1 MNFAIGPAD
10 TPELVAATALAIFVA
25 GIVRGYAGFGTAII
39 LAPVLGWLYS
49 PVVAVPM
56 IAIVD
61 MPIAL
66 WLLALVWRDIR
77 WRQIGLMIPAS
88 WIATPLGVWVLLVV
102 PKAAMLVFTG
112 ILVAGAAIVLLR
124 GWQYKGRR
132 GPAMDAGVG
141 LTAGLLGG
149 STSISGPPV
158 VLYLFSGPGSVVQH
172 RAQMIGFLSVA
183 SLWGIGVFIVAGAL
197 DASNA
202 ALGLAGVP
210 VFLLG
215 AETGRRLV
223 RLGGDT
229 TARRIILSSLL
240 CIGVTVTA
248 VGLVSAA

>member
-1 MNFAIGPAD
+1 MSFAIGPAD
-10 TPELVAATALAIFVA
+10 TPELIAATALAVFVA
-25 GIVRGYAGFGTAII
+25 GVVRGYAGFGTAII

-61 MPIAL
+61 MPIAM

-77 WRQIGLMIPAS
+77 WRQIGFLIPTA
-88 WIATPLGVWVLLVV
+88 WAGVPLGVWLLLVV

-112 ILVAGAAIVLLR
+112 VLVAGSAIVLLR

-132 GPAMDAGVG
+132 GPAVDAGVG
-141 LTAGLLGG
+141 LVSGVLGG

-158 VLYLFSGPGSVVQH
+158 VLYLFSGPGTVAQH
-172 RAQMIGFLSVA
+172 RAQMIGFLSAA

-197 DASNA
+197 DANNA

-223 RLGGDT
+223 RLGGDAL
-229 TARRIILSSLL
+229 ARRIILSSLL
-240 CIGVTVTA
+240 GIGVTVVAIGLATA
-248 VGLVSAA
+248 A

>member
-1 MNFAIGPAD
+1 MGFSIGPAD
-10 TPELVAATALAIFVA
+10 TPELIAATAAAVFVA
-25 GIVRGYAGFGTAII
+25 GVVRGYAGFGTAII

-66 WLLALVWRDIR
+66 WLLALVWREIR
-77 WRQIGLMIPAS
+77 WRQIGVLIPTA
-88 WIATPLGVWVLLVV
+88 WIATPLGVWVLQVA

-112 ILVAGAAIVLLR
+112 ILVAGSAIVLLR

-132 GPAMDAGVG
+132 GVVADAGVG

-158 VLYLFSGPGSVVQH
+158 VAYLFSGPGTVAQH
-172 RAQMIGFLSVA
+172 RAQMIGFLSVG
-183 SLWGIGVFIVAGAL
+183 SFWSIGVFVAAGAL

-202 ALGLAGVP
+202 TLGLAGAP

-215 AETGRRLV
+215 AELGRRLV
-223 RLGGDT
+223 RFGGDAV
-229 TARRIILSSLL
+229 ARRIILSGLL
-240 CIGVTVTA
+240 GIGVAVTA
-248 VGLVSAA
+248 VGLTAV